1 MDTAVIITII
11 LILISITISMF
22 GSVVGFGGGI
32 FMVPILIT
40 IFNFPLATAVG
51 SVMLSLIPSSLI
63 STYLNRREGFVDFR
77 MGILLE
83 IPTILGVVVGS
94 LLLSYISAERLE
106 VLFAVLVLFLGVSF
120 FLKRGKKGKRR
131 RKRGFFYTLNTYPP
145 RYIIKNFKNH
155 VAYRFSLWMVMFFG
169 LLAGTLAGLFGIGG
183 GFLKTPIMLK
193 VFKMP
198 AKIATATALF
208 MIVITSTTGSFTH
221 YMLGHIDLS
230 KAWPIILGFAIGAV
244 IGQQLNLK
252 MKNDTLEKLIG
263 MGLVLAALIMMSNFI
278 IKG

>member
-1 MDTAVIITII
+1 MDTVIIITII
-11 LILISITISMF
+11 LILISMTISMF

-40 IFNFPLATAVG
+40 VFNFPLTVAVG
-51 SVMLSLIPSSLI
+51 SVMLSLIPSSVI
-63 STYLNRREGFVDFR
+63 STFLNRREGFVDFK

-106 VLFAVLVLFLGVSF
+106 VLFAVLVLFLGISF
-120 FLKRGKKGKRR
+120 FLKKKKKKKRDS
-131 RKRGFFYTLNTYPP
+131 GFFYKLNKYKP
-145 RYIIKNFKNH
+145 RYIIKNEKNH
-155 VAYRFSLWMVMFFG
+155 VAYRFSVWMVLFFG
-169 LLAGTLAGLFGIGG
+169 MLAGTLAGLFGIGG

-198 AKIATATALF
+198 VKIATATALF
-208 MIVITSTTGSFTH
+208 MIMITSTTGSITH

-230 KAWPIILGFAIGAV
+230 KAWPIMLGFTLGAIG
-244 IGQQLNLK
+244 GQQLNLK
-252 MKNDTLEKLIG
+252 MKNATLEKLIG
-263 MGLVLAALIMMSNFI
+263 MGLVLAALVMMSNFI

>member
-1 MDTAVIITII
+1 METAIIITII
-11 LILISITISMF
+11 LILISFTISMF

-40 IFNFPLATAVG
+40 VFHFPLTTAVG
-51 SVMLSLIPSSLI
+51 SVMISLIPSSLI
-63 STYLNRREGFVDFR
+63 STYLNRKEGYVDFK

-83 IPTILGVVVGS
+83 IPTILGVVIGS

-106 VLFAVLVLFLGVSF
+106 VLFAVLVLFLGISF
-120 FLKRGKKGKRR
+120 FLKKGKKDKKGNG
-131 RKRGFFYTLNTYPP
+131 GFFYRLNKYKP
-145 RYIIKNFKNH
+145 RYIIKNKRNH
-155 VAYRFSLWMVMFFG
+155 VAYRFSAWMVLFFG

-208 MIVITSTTGSFTH
+208 MIVITSTTGTFSHF
-221 YMLGHIDLS
+221 MLGHIELD
-230 KAWPIILGFAIGAV
+230 KAWPIMLGFAAGALG
-244 IGQQLNLK
+244 GQRLNLK
-252 MKNDTLEKLIG
+252 MKNKTLEKLIG
-263 MGLVLAALIMMSNFI
+263 MGLVLAALVMMSNFI
-278 IKG
+278 IK

>member
-1 MDTAVIITII
+1 
-11 LILISITISMF
+11 MF

-40 IFNFPLATAVG
+40 VFHFPLTTAVG
-51 SVMLSLIPSSLI
+51 SVMMSLIPSSLI
-63 STYLNRREGFVDFR
+63 STYLNRKEGFVDFR

-83 IPTILGVVVGS
+83 IPTIFGVIVGS

-106 VLFAVLVLFLGVSF
+106 VLFAVLVLFLGISF
-120 FLKRGKKGKRR
+120 FLKRKKQKREN
-131 RKRGFFYTLNTYPP
+131 GFFYKLNKYHP
-145 RYIIKNFKNH
+145 RYIIKNHKNH
-155 VAYRFSLWMVMFFG
+155 VAYRFSVWMVLFFG

-208 MIVITSTTGSFTH
+208 MIVITSTTGTFSHF
-221 YMLGHIDLS
+221 MLGHIELD
-230 KAWPIILGFAIGAV
+230 KAWPIMLGFTAGAIG
-244 IGQQLNLK
+244 GQRLNLK
-252 MKNDTLEKLIG
+252 MKNKTLEKLIG
-263 MGLVLAALIMMSNFI
+263 MGLVLAGLVMMSNFI
-278 IKG
+278 IK